1 MYFRFGNPLKSSV
14 NIIRLLLGAPQKG
27 RRAGPSAE
35 GEGKER
41 KSSHKEEKHGN
52 QVLDTSSDLPRNM
65 NICRKAIRERERGEK
80 RKRRASVQSI
90 SSNSVSTDQ
99 ESSSDCEVE
108 KVVVKK
114 NSTKLAAIF
123 LGKREVECL
132 RQ

>member
-1 MYFRFGNPLKSSV
+1 MYFRFVNPLESSV
-14 NIIRLLLGAPQKG
+14 NILRVLLGAPQKG

-35 GEGKER
+35 GEGEER

-65 NICRKAIRERERGEK
+65 NICRKEIRERERGEK

-123 LGKREVECL
+123 LGKKEVEGL
-132 RQ
+132 PQ

>member
-1 MYFRFGNPLKSSV
+1 
-14 NIIRLLLGAPQKG
+14 
-27 RRAGPSAE
+27 
-35 GEGKER
+35 
-41 KSSHKEEKHGN
+41 
-52 QVLDTSSDLPRNM
+52 M
-65 NICRKAIRERERGEK
+65 NICRKATRERERGEK

-123 LGKREVECL
+123 LGKKEVECP